1 LFEWGYCEYY
11 SAGLRA
17 FRKGNAGNA
26 QMLMRGRVGAQA
38 FTIIAMGLGAYFNST
53 PSEKPMTIE
62 EKLIKLEQNNNK

>member
-1 LFEWGYCEYY
+1 
-11 SAGLRA
+11 
-17 FRKGNAGNA
+17 
-26 QMLMRGRVGAQA
+26 MLMRGRVGAQA